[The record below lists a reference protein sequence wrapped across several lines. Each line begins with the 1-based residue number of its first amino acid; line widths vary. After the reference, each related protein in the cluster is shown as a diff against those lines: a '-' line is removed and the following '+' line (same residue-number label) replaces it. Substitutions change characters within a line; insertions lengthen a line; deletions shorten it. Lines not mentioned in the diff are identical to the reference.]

1 MHVHR
6 LSNMLIIYYFEN
18 KIIATLPAAFFFFFN
33 ELTNSWKQK
42 NNLLVIQLAAKWTY
56 SVAKYLT
63 SIYDLF
69 QVAQPIGAQN

>member
-18 KIIATLPAAFFFFFN
+18 KIIAMLPAAFFFLN

>member
-6 LSNMLIIYYFEN
+6 LSNKLIIYCFQN
-18 KIIATLPAAFFFFFN
+18 KIIATLPADLFLN

-69 QVAQPIGAQN
+69 QLAQPIGAQN